1 MCKFKKLIAAW
12 TAALIFT
19 CSLITPETASALTI
33 KEEEELS
40 AEFLEAVFEAF
51 DIIEDP
57 VIHNYLNDVG
67 QKIISV
73 MPPQPFAYKFYAVR
87 QDAYNA
93 FAGPAGNIFVF
104 SGLFSAVESEDELA
118 ALLAHEIAHVSC
130 RHISE
135 MMKKSKKSNM
145 ASLAGVV
152 AGILIGL
159 GGAATVGSA
168 LTIGSMAAGQSM
180 ALAYS
185 REHEMQADQ
194 IGRTYLQKAGYN
206 LNGLLS
212 ILKKIRSVDWFTAD
226 EIPTYLKTHPATEE
240 RILYLDNLLENREVP
255 LPEKNYAFTKA
266 HARMTALYGDADAA
280 LRLFKGRI
288 ENNPNDA
295 MAHYGYGLALSRN
308 GNPNTAVDHL
318 KIAAEKNPDDPDL
331 KIDLGIACFMAGKYP
346 EALEILEKTSKATA
360 NAKARQLYIGRSLMG
375 LERYEQAAD
384 IFRTIIED
392 DPDNVEVYL
401 HLGKAEGKLDR
412 LGRAHFY
419 LGQYYLKSKNR
430 QTATFHF
437 KKALTY
443 KNEPEQTEE
452 INQLLKSMEKPRRFF
467 NSGNGPDQE
476 TDSAPNQEKNKTGN
490 FTRKIGGQIIR

>member
-1 MCKFKKLIAAW
+1 MCKFKKLITTGIAFVFFCG
-12 TAALIFT
+12 LIMPPTSF
-19 CSLITPETASALTI
+19 SLTV

-40 AEFLEAVFEAF
+40 EEFLEAVFEAF
-51 DIIEDP
+51 HVIEDP
-57 VIHNYLNDVG
+57 VINNYLNDVG

-93 FAGPAGNIFVF
+93 FAGPGGNIFVF

-159 GGAATVGSA
+159 GGAGTVGSA

-194 IGRTYLQKAGYN
+194 IGRAYLQKAGYN

-240 RILYLDNLLENREVP
+240 RILYLDNLLVNREAP
-255 LPEKNYAFTKA
+255 LPEKNYAFKKA
-266 HARMTALYGDADAA
+266 HTRMTALYGDSDAA

-288 ENNPNDA
+288 ENNPDDA

-308 GNPNTAVDHL
+308 VIPDTAVDHL

-346 EALEILEKTSKATA
+346 EALKILENASKATVSA
-360 NAKARQLYIGRSLMG
+360 ETGQLYIGRSLMG

-384 IFRTIIED
+384 IFHALIEE
-392 DPDNVEVYL
+392 DPDNVDVYL

-412 LGRAHFY
+412 LGQAHFY
-419 LGQYYLKSKNR
+419 LGQYYLKNKDP

-443 KNEPEQTEE
+443 KNEPERIEK

-467 NSGNGPDQE
+467 GRGNGPDQE
-476 TDSAPNQEKNKTGN
+476 PDSESHPETTKIRN
-490 FTRKIGGQIIR
+490 FTRKIGR